1 MALLRIFIVFILGLF
16 VINNGYSQSLN
27 MSKLYQ
33 YDNNSLPTFS
43 GFAYSDIWGYYTQDG
58 KEIAFIGSLDSIH
71 FFDVTPG
78 TTPYQF
84 DSYAPGG
91 RSLWREFKTY
101 KNFAYSIVD

>member
-71 FFDVTPG
+71 FLMLHL
-78 TTPYQF
+78 
-84 DSYAPGG
+84 APLPINLIHMLLVEDHFGENLK
-91 RSLWREFKTY
+91 RIKILL
-101 KNFAYSIVD
+101 IQ